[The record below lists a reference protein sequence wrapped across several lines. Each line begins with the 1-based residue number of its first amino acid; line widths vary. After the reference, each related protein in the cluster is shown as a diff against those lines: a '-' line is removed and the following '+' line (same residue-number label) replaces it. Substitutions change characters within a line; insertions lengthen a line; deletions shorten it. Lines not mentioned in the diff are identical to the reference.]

1 MGARGVRGAGHRMEL
16 FVTELERG
24 AKLLARRDTCLKPL
38 LKEHGLPTFRPHDDY
53 FATLVDSV
61 ISQQI
66 SGSAAESILRKT
78 RAALG
83 GVFDPAAIVAV
94 PDETLRG
101 AGVSPQK
108 LRYLRS
114 LSEHV
119 IDGRLRLDR
128 LPSQT
133 DEEVVA
139 ALTDVMG
146 IGVWTA
152 HMFLIFSLGRL
163 DVLPTGDLGVRR
175 GALNLYGLE
184 ELPTP
189 RQLEAIA
196 EERRWAPYRSIASW
210 YMWRA
215 S

>member
-1 MGARGVRGAGHRMEL
+1 MEL

-133 DEEVVA
+133 DEEVIA